1 MNPDTQKY
9 IRAIAPEYRPLFD
22 RLQALVLK
30 VHPEAEVGFSYKMP
44 KYSIG
49 KRRIFLAVWQHGV
62 SIYGVGPGADGGFIA
77 RHPEL
82 IVSRGTIRLRPK
94 DAAAIRDTEFREMF
108 RAALA

>member
-1 MNPDTQKY
+1 MNRDTQKY
-9 IRAIAPEYRPLFD
+9 ISAIAPAYRPLFD
-22 RLQALVLK
+22 RLHGLVLK
-30 VHPEAEVGFSYKMP
+30 EHPEAEVGFSYKMP

-62 SIYGVGPGADGGFIA
+62 SVYGVGPGADGGFIA
-77 RHPEL
+77 RHPDL

-94 DAAAIRDTEFREMF
+94 DAAAIRDKEFREMF